1 MCWIIFARLNIIGI
15 SCNMNEQF
23 GSSYEGEIVRK
34 SFFSGWE
41 PKFASISSSGL
52 KLANN
57 GGSMTHIITS
67 VPEIWTRFDIVN
79 GNMLIIK
86 MHANARKN

>member
-1 MCWIIFARLNIIGI
+1 
-15 SCNMNEQF
+15 MNEHF
-23 GSSYEGEIVRK
+23 GGCYEGEIIRK

-41 PKFASISSSGL
+41 LKYAYITSNGL
-52 KLANN
+52 RLANN
-57 GGSMTHIITS
+57 GGSVTHIITS